1 MFWCLENKKDH
12 VGIKESCDF
21 IPLRVNLWG
30 GMHVVSPEIFF
41 ELKVFPGNSISW
53 KRNYEVYDL

>member
-30 GMHVVSPEIFF
+30 GMHVVSSEIFF
-41 ELKVFPGNSISW
+41 ELKVFPENSI
-53 KRNYEVYDL
+53 